1 MSELGECYICAL
13 DSAPLSPCNCRNMYL
28 HYHCQIKLIHEKG
41 EKCSVCLVDYNNV
54 EVYTKVKYVYSR
66 QTKSAFIMII
76 LDLGI
81 GVAGLYEIYLFS
93 FANGHHPLFI
103 LIIGNIFLLISFIL
117 AIMMYKTLRQL
128 RISGRY
134 YEIKNK
140 RIINLKT

>member
-1 MSELGECYICAL
+1 MNELGECYICSL

-81 GVAGLYEIYLFS
+81 GVVGLFEIYLFS
-93 FANGHHPLFI
+93 FANGQPLFT
-103 LIIGNIFLLISFIL
+103 LIIGNIFLLMSFVL
-117 AIMMYKTLRQL
+117 GIMMYKTLRQL
-128 RISGRY
+128 RISGHY
-134 YEIKNK
+134 YEIKRE